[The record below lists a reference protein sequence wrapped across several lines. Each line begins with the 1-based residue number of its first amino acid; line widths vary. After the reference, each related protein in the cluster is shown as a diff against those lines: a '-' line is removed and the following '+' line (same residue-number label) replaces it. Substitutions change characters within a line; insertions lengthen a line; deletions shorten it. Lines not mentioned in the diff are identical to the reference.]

1 MRQINSFVRTSL
13 ALLIGVAFWGA
24 THATFANTIVFNAS
38 QTYTGTGVDGNAG
51 FSGQTNLASSLF
63 PQFNPT
69 LGTLTGVTFSYSV
82 TVDFDGSC
90 TGSFQFSCDTRVQSS
105 ITGSNGLS
113 VSDSSDLAF
122 IELGDFDSLAIG
134 SIDAAYSGTVAQSP
148 ASFLGTGTIGNV
160 LASVTIKNEN
170 PGGSAQYSN
179 LAADFVGNYSLTYTY
194 TPATTGGGTV
204 PEPATLALLG
214 VGLAGIGYGR
224 RHKLH

>member
-1 MRQINSFVRTSL
+1 MREGDRLIRTCIF
-13 ALLIGVAFWGA
+13 LLLGVASWCM
-24 THATFANTIVFNAS
+24 THAAFAAIIVSNAS
-38 QTYTGTGVDGNAG
+38 QTYTGTGPDGNAG
-51 FSGQTNLASSLF
+51 FAGQTNLASNLF

-69 LGTLTGVTFSYSV
+69 LGTLTGVAFSYSV

-90 TGSFQFSCDTRVQSS
+90 TGAGQFSCDTRVQSS

-113 VSDSSDLAF
+113 VSNSSDLAF

-134 SIDAAYSGTVAQSP
+134 SIDASYSGTVTQSL
-148 ASFLGTGTIGNV
+148 ASFIGTGTIGDI

-179 LAADFVGNYSLTYTY
+179 LAAAFVGSYSLTYTY
-194 TPATTGGGTV
+194 TPSVTTSV

-214 VGLAGIGYGR
+214 IGIAGIGFARRR
-224 RHKLH
+224 RHHA